1 MPNSPSR
8 ERRRQQE
15 WRECAPELA
24 HLVDEVA
31 PRIWE
36 DPQSDRVGDIPDDWR
51 ALFDALAVT
60 VRTKAE
66 HPEFSAERPLGVR
79 LGYEWCWAISHV
91 KRYLGYMMRLIR
103 ADIGLKEGSETLASM
118 ALLNRGLELLHLE
131 LQHGGTCDGRDD
143 AEENAV
149 RVYRALRTLT
159 PRFDDVSLRRLRALR
174 IVESCAP
181 GIRILEGGEVE
192 ASVERMR
199 THASGEGR
207 AFDLEDEEAQRKWFR
222 SELPVM
228 KTLNARNMLAE
239 CDESFA
245 KLDPLI
251 VLEELAEA
259 STGAKGGRADGG
271 EAKTGPAR
279 ALARLALRCGALEYT
294 QAETE
299 TFDDAVDRVRR
310 NLHTTRSR
318 LRDELHSFPGLV
330 PEDGVSAE

>member
-1 MPNSPSR
+1 
-8 ERRRQQE
+8 
-15 WRECAPELA
+15 
-24 HLVDEVA
+24 
-31 PRIWE
+31 
-36 DPQSDRVGDIPDDWR
+36 
-51 ALFDALAVT
+51 
-60 VRTKAE
+60 
-66 HPEFSAERPLGVR
+66 
-79 LGYEWCWAISHV
+79 
-91 KRYLGYMMRLIR
+91 
-103 ADIGLKEGSETLASM
+103 M
-118 ALLNRGLELLHLE
+118 ALVNRGLDQLHLE

-159 PRFDDVSLRRLRALR
+159 PRFDDVLLRRLRALR
-174 IVESCAP
+174 VVESCAP
-181 GIRILEGGEVE
+181 GIRILDDGEVE

-199 THASGEGR
+199 AHVNNEGR
-207 AFDLEDEEAQRKWFR
+207 AFDVEDEEKQRKWFR
-222 SELPVM
+222 SELPMM
-228 KTLNARNMLAE
+228 KTLHARSMLAE

-251 VLEELAEA
+251 ALEELAEVGP
-259 STGAKGGRADGG
+259 GAKGGKTDGG

-318 LRDELHSFPGLV
+318 LRDELHSFPGLI
-330 PEDGVSAE
+330 PQDGIDAE